1 MPSDD
6 RPAPDA
12 AGAAP
17 PAASATPSDSTD
29 TGLLD
34 PIWAATPVAAATSD
48 HTLVAALLEV
58 ETALVAALADHG
70 VVDRT
75 AVDALARVDAAEL
88 DPARIAQD
96 GLQAGN
102 PVVPF
107 LAQLRSRV
115 AALDP
120 DAVGAVHYGA
130 TSQDMLDT
138 AMMLVAARAAR
149 QMETDLARIAAAL
162 AGLAD
167 THRHTVMPARTLTQ
181 HAVPSTFGLKAAR
194 WLDGVIASQARL
206 AQTRHTL
213 PAQLGGAAGTLAS
226 LSTVTSGTEAAAVS
240 DAFADRL
247 GLARPTLPWHTTRSP
262 VTGLG
267 DALTAVVDAAA
278 TIAADVATGSRTE
291 IGELSEPSGG
301 SSSAMPH
308 KQNPVRSVLI
318 TSAHLQT
325 GPLAGILHT
334 AAAAVD
340 ERPDGAWHAEWPT
353 LVRLLRLAGGTSYH
367 GADLAEG
374 LHVHPDRMRANTART
389 GGLLVSER
397 LLTELGPQLG
407 SDTVRD
413 LIDRAGAGADLREL
427 LIHALTENPDALD
440 TTADP
445 ETRADELLDPR
456 NYTGAAGPFIDRVL
470 DAYRTPIPHATAAP
484 DPAKET

>member
-1 MPSDD
+1 MPSSDH
-6 RPAPDA
+6 PAPDSA
-12 AGAAP
+12 RTPQRASAAAP
-17 PAASATPSDSTD
+17 SDRVD
-29 TGLLD
+29 AGLLD
-34 PIWAATPVAAATSD
+34 PVWAATPAAQLTDDGA
-48 HTLVAALLEV
+48 LVAAMLEA
-58 ETALVAALADHG
+58 EAALVAALADRE
-70 VVDRT
+70 VVARP
-75 AVDALARVDAAEL
+75 AADALARVDAADL
-88 DPARIAQD
+88 DPAQIAQD

-115 AALDP
+115 AAIDP
-120 DAVGAVHYGA
+120 DGVGAVHYGA
-130 TSQDMLDT
+130 TSQDILDT
-138 AMMLVAARAAR
+138 AIMLVATRAAR
-149 QMETDLARIAAAL
+149 QMETDLARIAMAL

-181 HAVPSTFGLKAAR
+181 HAVPTTFGLKAAR
-194 WLDGVIASQARL
+194 WLDGVVACHRRL
-206 AQTRHTL
+206 TQIRKTL

-226 LSTVTSGTEAAAVS
+226 LSTVTSGPDAAAVA

-247 GLARPTLPWHTTRSP
+247 GLAGPTLPWHTTRTP
-262 VTGLG
+262 ITRLG
-267 DALTAVVDAAA
+267 DALATAVDAIA
-278 TIAADVATGSRTE
+278 TVAADVATGSRTE

-318 TSAHLQT
+318 TSAHIQA

-334 AAAAVD
+334 AAAAAD

-353 LVRLLRLAGGTSYH
+353 LVRLLRLAGGVAHH
-367 GADLAEG
+367 GAYLAEG
-374 LHVHPDRMRANTART
+374 LQVHPDRMRANTAVT

-413 LIDRAGAGADLREL
+413 LIGRAGAGADLRGL
-427 LIHALTENPDALD
+427 LIDTLTENRDALG
-440 TTADP
+440 TADP
-445 ETRADELLDPR
+445 ETRADELLDPGH
-456 NYTGAAGPFIDRVL
+456 YTGAADEFIDRAL
-470 DAYRTPIPHATAAP
+470 DTYRAHIPHSASSP